1 MSEDHDKRVPAT
13 WLLMMVLRNLNQGR
27 DSVLRV
33 QIQFELC
40 PVEHFYNL
48 GCGMANVTIAHIPLI
63 PEAPPQPAPSR
74 HPSEKQRLLSHQGAG
89 YHCDHHHGAVGPGGH
104 QSPVLVIWYYI
115 YIYLSQAHDIACTW
129 CRVGT
134 MPIRRLK
141 VSRCQYDSIRQ
152 GTYHANTAA
161 KHLDHHR

>member
-1 MSEDHDKRVPAT
+1 
-13 WLLMMVLRNLNQGR
+13 MVLRNLNQGR

-104 QSPVLVIWYYI
+104 QSPVLAA
-115 YIYLSQAHDIACTW
+115 LPSNLH
-129 CRVGT
+129 GT
-134 MPIRRLK
+134 AFTSTI
-141 VSRCQYDSIRQ
+141 S
-152 GTYHANTAA
+152 NT
-161 KHLDHHR
+161 